1 MIPPE
6 RHARRYAPM
15 IGAGGDET
23 REGVVAAG
31 PGIDAGTLK
40 APEAGSTVEMCA
52 ADGMAVETPAHS
64 GAPCSL
70 ERFATIHA
78 EMGCRKDPQGDPIH
92 YLLVLAEH
100 GMAQPRWLQ
109 CEGYWMPRVGA
120 DTILGAPNPQFDPV
134 QALRFRALLRQAS
147 DRIHHTAD

>member
-6 RHARRYAPM
+6 RHARHHAPM
-15 IGAGGDET
+15 AGAGGDET
-23 REGVVAAG
+23 REGAVAAG
-31 PGIDAGTLK
+31 DRTAQ
-40 APEAGSTVEMCA
+40 APACG
-52 ADGMAVETPAHS
+52 

-70 ERFATIHA
+70 DDYATIHA
-78 EMGCRKDPQGDPIH
+78 EMACRKDPQGDPIH

-109 CEGYWMPRVGA
+109 CEGYWMPRVGVE
-120 DTILGAPNPQFDPV
+120 TILGAPNPQFDPV

-147 DRIHHTAD
+147 DRVHPTVD